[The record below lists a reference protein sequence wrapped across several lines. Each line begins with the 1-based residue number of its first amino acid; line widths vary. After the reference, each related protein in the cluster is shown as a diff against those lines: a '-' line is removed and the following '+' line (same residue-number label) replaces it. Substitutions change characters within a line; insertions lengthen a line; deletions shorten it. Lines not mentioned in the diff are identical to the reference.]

1 MSRLFLSQDIKRKV
15 LLSSYLDSWD
25 VINFK
30 IFLKSTSKAMADRG
44 TKRGKQKYKNSNISR
59 TKRAFYMKQKTF
71 FIVCEGL
78 SFDEE

>member
-1 MSRLFLSQDIKRKV
+1 
-15 LLSSYLDSWD
+15 
-25 VINFK
+25 
-30 IFLKSTSKAMADRG
+30 MADRG